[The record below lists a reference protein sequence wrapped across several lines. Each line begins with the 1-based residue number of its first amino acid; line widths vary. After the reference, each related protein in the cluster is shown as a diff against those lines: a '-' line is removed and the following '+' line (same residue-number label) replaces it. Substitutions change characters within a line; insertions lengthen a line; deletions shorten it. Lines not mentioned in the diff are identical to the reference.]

1 MAKYPFIVDGQDF
14 TDLFHKYGYE
24 VTYEF
29 REGENG
35 FLMCSGDELRDLL
48 AGRVFVAH
56 NVSFDSRFLLA
67 EYSRMGASIP
77 VDQSTMLC
85 TMKLSRSLIGR
96 GKLADCCEYFGI
108 ANEDAHSALS
118 DAHATAILL
127 GRLLEADP
135 KWPGF
140 QRRLD
145 AAGAAAEQWP
155 TFATLP
161 KKEWLPRGTHLA

>member
-1 MAKYPFIVDGQDF
+1 MSIAVSAPHGCITLPHANCCMLPISKVSRMSCA
-14 TDLFHKYGYE
+14 T
-24 VTYEF
+24 
-29 REGENG
+29 
-35 FLMCSGDELRDLL
+35 CSPDACSWHTTCRSIHGSYLRK
-48 AGRVFVAH
+48 
-56 NVSFDSRFLLA
+56 
-67 EYSRMGASIP
+67 YSRMGASIP